1 METVQDLAKKFLS
14 HPDVDAGIVL
24 THEKNGQMMR
34 AFKGELE
41 NIARL
46 YGCGIIQLHMK
57 TGIPLDVLDKDFCAA
72 IHEICQDVKGQMK
85 NQPPEDCE

>member
-14 HPDVDAGIVL
+14 HPSLDAGIVL
-24 THEKNGQMMR
+24 THEKTGGMMR
-34 AFKGELE
+34 CFKGDLE
-41 NIARL
+41 NIVRL
-46 YGCGIIQLHMK
+46 YGIGIVQLHMQ

-72 IHEICQDVKGQMK
+72 IHEICQNAKGQMK